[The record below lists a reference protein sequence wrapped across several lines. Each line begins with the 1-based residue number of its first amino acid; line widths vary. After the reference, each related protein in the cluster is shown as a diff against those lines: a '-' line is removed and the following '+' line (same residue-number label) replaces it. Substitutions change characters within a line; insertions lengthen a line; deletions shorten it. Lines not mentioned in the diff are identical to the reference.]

1 VEKFST
7 AVAGRKREFGQGLVE
22 AALFLPIFA
31 VMLAG
36 LIEVSQIVV
45 AQNRVSNAARTSARF
60 GATGGADQGMVD
72 VMLNTITQTLEQ
84 DESVWDM
91 WSIRGTVNGTG
102 DGFTEWR
109 YEHVYGISNTVRYD
123 EFDEATVQQEVLS
136 ELQTD
141 LNGSSPAIAAG
152 LRIVGTYLT
161 HDMESLLGLDAI
173 PWLANVNSVRGL
185 SVMRLVGF
193 GNDVSQGC
201 DAFPIAIHKDI
212 RSASPPGQGPN
223 PFPLAKDF
231 GIGSPE
237 PEYDDFINHEP
248 RVLLKDAKEGYVFY
262 IENGFGSG
270 NFGWLRWNSGQ
281 PDSEGTLKAS
291 LTWPGNS
298 KDYTAAKSG
307 QEIGELGRVLGFVE
321 AHDFSDIT
329 MNIGD
334 YVAAHTGTVSSE
346 GIRDRLAGH
355 IAKQRVL
362 RLIIWDQATDQGNYG
377 EYRIYGFAEFRLQ
390 GYNLADNW
398 ILAEFIRWDNSCG
411 QVPN

>member
-1 VEKFST
+1 MANGPT
-7 AVAGRKREFGQGLVE
+7 AATGRIREFGQGLVE
-22 AALFLPIFA
+22 AALFLPIFT
-31 VMLAG
+31 VLLAG

-45 AQNRVSNAARTSARF
+45 AQNRVSNAARTSARY
-60 GATGGADQGMVD
+60 AANGGGDAGMVE
-72 VMLNTITQTLEQ
+72 VMLNTITQTLGQ

-91 WSIRGTVNGTG
+91 WSIRGTVNEAG
-102 DGFTEWR
+102 DGFSEWH
-109 YEHVYGISNTVRYD
+109 YAHVFGVGNTVRYA
-123 EFDEATVQQEVLS
+123 EFDETTVQQEVLA

-141 LNGSSPAIAAG
+141 LNGGSPTIAAG

-161 HDMESLLGLDAI
+161 HDMNSLLGLNAI
-173 PWLANVNSVRGL
+173 PWLENINSVRGL

-212 RSASPPGQGPN
+212 RSASPPDQGPN
-223 PFPLAKDF
+223 PFPLPGDF
-231 GIGSPE
+231 GLGSPE
-237 PEYDDFINHEP
+237 PEYDDFLNHKP
-248 RVLLKDAKEGYVFY
+248 RVLLEKAKEGYVFY

-281 PDSEGTLKAS
+281 PDSEGTLKTS

-298 KDYTAAKSG
+298 KDYTPATSG
-307 QEIGELGRVLGFVE
+307 QELGELGRVRGFVE

-334 YVAAHTGTVSSE
+334 YIAAHTGTVSSA
-346 GIRDRLAGH
+346 GIRNRLADH
-355 IAKQRVL
+355 IEKGRVL
-362 RLIIWDQATDQGNYG
+362 RLVIWDLATDQGNYG

-398 ILAEFIRWDNSCG
+398 ILAEFISWDDSCG
-411 QVPN
+411 QP